1 MGRLDPLVG
10 RLDLRP
16 AQDVAGP
23 PGTRGPV
30 GAAERHLAPDLA
42 RGAMLLLIALANAP
56 VLLYD
61 RPLSLRGHLAETG
74 WADRLVTFAT
84 TAFVDGRAY
93 PMFAALLGYGVVS
106 IVRRQLGAGTTHA
119 ALRRLLRRRHLALL
133 GIGLVHAVALLS
145 GDVLGA
151 YGLAGLVILTLLA
164 MSNGRLLLTAAVL
177 GIPFLAVGATYGVPP
192 EPGATYLRSA
202 AEPSALT
209 AAALRLGEWLPATPV
224 SALGMLVPI
233 CLGVWAGRRG
243 YLDQPDRHLRALRW
257 AAGLGVGVGVLGGI
271 PFALVVAGALPTSSL
286 GVDLGLA
293 VLHTGTGVAGGL
305 GLAALAGL
313 VAARVTRADIPG
325 RVIPVLIPVLIPG
338 LAACGARS
346 LSCYLAQSV
355 VLVPL
360 LSPWG
365 LGLGARLGSAA
376 TALLAVATW
385 LVTVLGAAWLARHG
399 RRGPAEWLLRR
410 IVYGRAASPSPAAPS
425 SARS

>member
-1 MGRLDPLVG
+1 MGRLDPAVG
-10 RLDLRP
+10 PLDLRP

-61 RPLSLRGHLAETG
+61 RPLSLRGHLAEAG

-106 IVRRQLGAGTTHA
+106 LVRRQLDAGATHA
-119 ALRRLLRRRHLALL
+119 AVRRLLRRRHLALL
-133 GIGLVHAVALLS
+133 GIGLVHAVALFS

-151 YGLAGLVILTLLA
+151 YGLAGLVIVALLA
-164 MSNGRLLLTAAVL
+164 MSDGRLLLTAGLLA
-177 GIPFLAVGATYGVPP
+177 IPFVAVGATYGVPP
-192 EPGATYLRSA
+192 EPHVPYLPSA
-202 AEPSALT
+202 AEPSPLT

-243 YLDQPDRHLRALRW
+243 HLDQPDRYARTLRW
-257 AAGLGVGVGVLGGI
+257 AAWAGIGVGVLGGV
-271 PFALVVAGALPTSSL
+271 PFALVVAGVWPATSL

-313 VAARVTRADIPG
+313 VAARTAHPAGTARASATS
-325 RVIPVLIPVLIPG
+325 RVISG

-360 LSPWG
+360 LSPWA

-385 LVTVLGAAWLARHG
+385 LATVLGSAWLARHG
-399 RRGPAEWLLRR
+399 RRGPAEVALRR
-410 IVYGRAASPSPAAPS
+410 IVYGSS

>member
-1 MGRLDPLVG
+1 MGRV
-10 RLDLRP
+10 DLRP

-42 RGAMLLLIALANAP
+42 RGAMLLVIALANAP
-56 VLLYD
+56 ILLYD
-61 RPLSLRGHLAETG
+61 RPLSLRGHLAEPG

-106 IVRRQLGAGTTHA
+106 LVRRQLDAGTTHA
-119 ALRRLLRRRHLALL
+119 AVRRLLRRRHLALL

-151 YGLAGLVILTLLA
+151 YGLAGLVIVALLA
-164 MSNGRLLLTAAVL
+164 MSDGRLLLTAGLL

-192 EPGATYLRSA
+192 EPGVAYLPSA
-202 AEPSALT
+202 AEPSPLT

-243 YLDQPDRHLRALRW
+243 YLDQPDRDQQDRHARTLRW
-257 AAGLGVGVGVLGGI
+257 AAWLGIGVGVLGGV
-271 PFALVVAGALPTSSL
+271 PFALVVAGVWPTASL

-313 VAARVTRADIPG
+313 VAARTARRGRDVPAPDPAPVPG
-325 RVIPVLIPVLIPG
+325 LISALISG

-360 LSPWG
+360 LSPWA

-385 LVTVLGAAWLARHG
+385 LATVLGSAWLARHG
-399 RRGPAEWLLRR
+399 RRGPAEVVLRR
-410 IVYGRAASPSPAAPS
+410 VVYGRAS

>member
-1 MGRLDPLVG
+1 MGRLDPLAGGV
-10 RLDLRP
+10 DLRP
-16 AQDVAGP
+16 AHDVAGP
-23 PGTRGPV
+23 AGTRGPV

-42 RGAMLLLIALANAP
+42 RGAVLAMIALANAP

-61 RPLSLRGHLAETG
+61 RPLGLRGHLAETG
-74 WADRLVTFAT
+74 WADRVVTFAT
-84 TAFVDGRAY
+84 TAFVDGRAF

-106 IVRRQLGAGTTHA
+106 LVRRQLDAGTTHA
-119 ALRRLLRRRHLALL
+119 AVRRLLRRRHLVLL
-133 GIGLVHAVALLS
+133 GIGVVHALALFS

-164 MSNGRLLLTAAVL
+164 MSDGRLLLTAGLL

-192 EPGATYLRSA
+192 EPGAAYLPSA
-202 AEPSALT
+202 AEPSLLT
-209 AAALRLGEWLPATPV
+209 AAGLRLGEWLPATPV

-243 YLDQPDRHLRALRW
+243 YLDRPDRHVRTLRW
-257 AAGLGVGVGVLGGI
+257 AAGLGIGVGVLGGV
-271 PFALVVAGALPTSSL
+271 PFALLVSGVWPATSL

-305 GLAALAGL
+305 GLAALGGL
-313 VAARVTRADIPG
+313 AATRPAFSG
-325 RVIPVLIPVLIPG
+325 RAVSA

-360 LSPWG
+360 LSPWA
-365 LGLGARLGSAA
+365 LGLGAWLGSAA
-376 TALLAVATW
+376 VALLAVATW
-385 LVTVLGAAWLARHG
+385 LGTMIGAACLARHG

-410 IVYGRAASPSPAAPS
+410 IVYGRLNRPAQG
-425 SARS
+425 RS

>member
-1 MGRLDPLVG
+1 M
-10 RLDLRP
+10 
-16 AQDVAGP
+16 DVAGP

-30 GAAERHLAPDLA
+30 GTAERHLAPDLA

-106 IVRRQLGAGTTHA
+106 LVRRQLDAGTTHA
-119 ALRRLLRRRHLALL
+119 AVRRLLRRRHLALL
-133 GIGLVHAVALLS
+133 GIGLVHAVALFS

-151 YGLAGLVILTLLA
+151 YGLAGLVIVALFA
-164 MSNGRLLLTAAVL
+164 MGDGRLLLTAGLL

-192 EPGATYLRSA
+192 EPGAAYLPSA
-202 AEPSALT
+202 TEPSPLT
-209 AAALRLGEWLPATPV
+209 AAALRLGEWLPATPI

-243 YLDQPDRHLRALRW
+243 YLDQPDRHLRTLRRTAW
-257 AAGLGVGVGVLGGI
+257 WGIGVGVLGGI
-271 PFALVVAGALPTSSL
+271 PFALVVAGVWPTSSL

-313 VAARVTRADIPG
+313 VAARTTQIDVRG
-325 RVIPVLIPVLIPG
+325 RVISG

-360 LSPWG
+360 LSPWAF
-365 LGLGARLGSAA
+365 GLGARLGSAA

-385 LVTVLGAAWLARHG
+385 QVTVLGSAWLARRG

-410 IVYGRAASPSPAAPS
+410 IVYGRATPSVPSAPSATS